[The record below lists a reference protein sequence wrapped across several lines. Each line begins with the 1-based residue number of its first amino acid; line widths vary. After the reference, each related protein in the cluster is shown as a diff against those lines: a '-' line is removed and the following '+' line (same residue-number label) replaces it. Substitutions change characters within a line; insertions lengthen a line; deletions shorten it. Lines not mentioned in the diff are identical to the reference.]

1 MAEIFRLTLPR
12 EEPPKFPDCC
22 IVCGRPE
29 PHHQA
34 SLFAG
39 EMRRGHSFL
48 SGSYSVKVP
57 CCVGCSVRLHTR
69 RLLSGLAP
77 LLIVGGGVALLLVL
91 ESRTKSAGPIAWF
104 AGAIALLTF
113 LAWRVAF
120 PPAFSVEPD
129 DQYVSFEFRDVGMAQ
144 AFRRLNPRCQAS
156 GSLTSA

>member
-1 MAEIFRLTLPR
+1 MRITLHGRAAAEQGEAVDRKLPLR
-12 EEPPKFPDCC
+12 QRFGLRVHLMLCKWC
-22 IVCGRPE
+22 
-29 PHHQA
+29 
-34 SLFAG
+34 
-39 EMRRGHSFL
+39 RRYGKQITFL
-48 SGSYSVKVP
+48 RDAAHVTDWRVESDAW
-57 CCVGCSVRLHTR
+57 
-69 RLLSGLAP
+69 SGLG
-77 LLIVGGGVALLLVL
+77 VVALLLVL

>member
-1 MAEIFRLTLPR
+1 M
-12 EEPPKFPDCC
+12 
-22 IVCGRPE
+22 
-29 PHHQA
+29 
-34 SLFAG
+34 
-39 EMRRGHSFL
+39 
-48 SGSYSVKVP
+48 
-57 CCVGCSVRLHTR
+57 
-69 RLLSGLAP
+69 SGLAP

-129 DQYVSFEFRDVGMAQ
+129 DQYVSFEFRDVRMAQ